1 MTNIFFIFIESYL
14 FKWCFFYYLKDKFIN
29 ELRTN
34 KIKTEL
40 AMMTVV
46 QG

>member
-1 MTNIFFIFIESYL
+1 MM
-14 FKWCFFYYLKDKFIN
+14 FFYYLKDKFIN